1 MSKKTNKVA
10 EVKEAP
16 VVEETQ
22 VIEPVVEET
31 QSVAPEVVG
40 DGVVRDE
47 PKETPMDLVN
57 NTVKVRKEGNWK
69 VVTYDELVDLETKG
83 LLIGYDPDKKEAL
96 IK

>member
-1 MSKKTNKVA
+1 MSKKTKKVA

-22 VIEPVVEET
+22 VVEPVVEET
-31 QSVAPEVVG
+31 QTVAPEVVG
-40 DGVVRDE
+40 DGVVREE

-57 NTVKVRKEGNWK
+57 NTVKVRKEGKWIP
-69 VVTYDELVDLETKG
+69 VTYDELVDLETKG